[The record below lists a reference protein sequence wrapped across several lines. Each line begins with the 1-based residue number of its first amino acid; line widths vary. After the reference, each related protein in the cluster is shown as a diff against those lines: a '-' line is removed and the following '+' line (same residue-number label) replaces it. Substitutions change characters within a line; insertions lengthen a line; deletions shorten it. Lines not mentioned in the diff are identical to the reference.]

1 MRRALVLGGT
11 GAVGSA
17 VARELCAAGV
27 ACTLAYH
34 QNAARAE
41 ALAAEL
47 DCRVARVDAT
57 DGAQLAALIRDGG
70 PFDILVFAAGTLER
84 AALLDLTDA
93 AFDAAFAVNA
103 RSALIACREIAPAM
117 IERGGG
123 DILLVGGLDRAQS
136 LPVPVA
142 YAATQGMLAAL
153 SMALAKELGPHGV
166 RINMVA
172 LGLLDAGLSLALDAR
187 LREDFLAFSALRR
200 FGTPAEAARA
210 IAWLALHNRYL
221 NGKVIPINGG
231 L

>member
-17 VARELCAAGV
+17 VARELRTREV
-27 ACTLAYH
+27 TCTLGYH

-41 ALAAEL
+41 ALAGEL
-47 DCRVARVDAT
+47 GCQIARLDAT
-57 DGAQLAALIRDGG
+57 DGRGLAAFIRESG
-70 PFDILVFAAGTLER
+70 PFDILVHAAATLER
-84 AALLDLTDA
+84 APLAELTDA
-93 AFDAAFAVNA
+93 AFDAAFALNA

-117 IERGGG
+117 IDRGDG

-142 YAATQGMLAAL
+142 YAATQGMLAAMA
-153 SMALAKELGPHGV
+153 MALAKELGPHGV
-166 RINMVA
+166 RINMIA
-172 LGLLDAGLSLALDAR
+172 LGLLDTGLSLALDNR

-200 FGTPAEAARA
+200 FGTAAEAAVA